1 MTDGGAG
8 SDAVPRYCP
17 GCGMPLPEQAEICP
31 HCGRSLGMAHNFYAQ
46 VDPRPPTD
54 TVGDAILGVGR
65 AVGAYTALALIVL
78 LIINAGIL
86 IWSLGVVLPIAADPS
101 HGTTLYLLIP
111 GPNPILRLF
120 PVDGVWFGVYH
131 VLIVSAILASLA
143 WTFKKS
149 AKPFAKE
156 LTLQLPEEGHSPIY
170 RITTLFLTLMAVNLI
185 YVALIILFN
194 AIPNSPGFEDMKLW
208 QLLHAFASA
217 SVWEELITRVLWL
230 GVPLLLIDLALG
242 KARSLKPYLLG
253 GSKVFGTKEIV
264 FIWVSAGI
272 FALGH
277 IVYWDAFKLL
287 PTFAA
292 GIALGFL
299 FIRYGLYAC
308 IVLHFAVDYY
318 DMLGLSLNSVAIQ
331 GVFGLILIALGILGM
346 PFLVVY
352 ARRIIMFVLGLD
364 LRPRP
369 APTASSLEAGMGG
382 QTSTFGAQPAVGSRG
397 QSFFTCAR
405 CGSNEAKY
413 QDGKL
418 ECVRCGWRQ

>member
-1 MTDGGAG
+1 
-8 SDAVPRYCP
+8 
-17 GCGMPLPEQAEICP
+17 
-31 HCGRSLGMAHNFYAQ
+31 
-46 VDPRPPTD
+46 
-54 TVGDAILGVGR
+54 
-65 AVGAYTALALIVL
+65 
-78 LIINAGIL
+78 
-86 IWSLGVVLPIAADPS
+86 
-101 HGTTLYLLIP
+101 
-111 GPNPILRLF
+111 
-120 PVDGVWFGVYH
+120 
-131 VLIVSAILASLA
+131 
-143 WTFKKS
+143 
-149 AKPFAKE
+149 
-156 LTLQLPEEGHSPIY
+156 
-170 RITTLFLTLMAVNLI
+170 
-185 YVALIILFN
+185 
-194 AIPNSPGFEDMKLW
+194 
-208 QLLHAFASA
+208 LHAFASA

-242 KARSLKPYLLG
+242 KAKSLKPYLFG

-369 APTASSLEAGMGG
+369 APTSSPLQPGMGG
-382 QTSTFGAQPAVGSRG
+382 KTGTYEAQPAVGSRE

-405 CGSNEAKY
+405 CGSNEAKF